1 MTLDDEGPDKRP
13 AENLTPTLHDADD
26 FRDFFD
32 EKVKQVRVSTENWRP
47 PASTS
52 TTTVLLTQLAPCTEG
67 EVRRLIAPSLTK
79 LCVLDPVPTF
89 LVKEMID
96 VLLP

>member
-1 MTLDDEGPDKRP
+1 VALDDEGPHKRP
-13 AENLTPTLHDADD
+13 VENLTPTLHDADD
-26 FRDFFD
+26 FRHVFD

-52 TTTVLLTQLAPCTEG
+52 TATVLLTQLAPCTEG

-89 LVKEMID
+89 LVKEVID